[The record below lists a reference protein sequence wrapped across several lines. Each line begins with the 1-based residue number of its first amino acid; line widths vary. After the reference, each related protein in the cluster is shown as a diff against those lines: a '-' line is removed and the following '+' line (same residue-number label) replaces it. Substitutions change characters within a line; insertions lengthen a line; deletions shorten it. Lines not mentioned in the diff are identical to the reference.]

1 MNFKTST
8 NKDGSWLQWFILGAI
23 IALGA
28 AVRLYCMHGL
38 WGADDA
44 EYARL
49 ANALANGNFTSF
61 VQDNYISRFNAPA
74 HLPYRM
80 GLIAPLAVIFRL
92 NGINEMS
99 LMVYPFLSS
108 LAGIPLAYLTGRLLF
123 GGRAGLIAALLW
135 AIFPVDVWYATSFLP
150 DIIASFY
157 GSAGIAVILWL
168 MYSDR
173 HLSGSRLFIGG
184 GIAGLLFGL
193 SWLSKESIAYLVPF
207 TGIMMLLSFRK
218 GFRSYLPLWIGVA
231 AASIA
236 VLLSEMAVYHYI
248 RGDFMLR
255 MHENERSF
263 MQTKAYLFYE
273 GSRFGWPVGA
283 SHAKALVKRLF
294 LSGPTTI
301 LFNDRYLYLPFIG
314 LIASAYGLYWRDRR
328 FVAPAL
334 WLITLI
340 LMYNFFTCSFASYT
354 PLVLLERYLH
364 QIMLPAT
371 LLTAGLI
378 VKLFPGSGDGIGT
391 DATRERLFWGLT
403 VTLIIIAICG
413 YFTFYTLRGMERSRP
428 AYELKNAVKLIK
440 PSDTVYTDPL
450 AAKSLEFFWGY
461 PAKSNVVNFED
472 MKTTDVPVNSLVLVD
487 AFRMDWLKVNVS
499 MWLTRDYG
507 YKEPEFATNPPAN
520 WKKLWKNAYATLYRV
535 EEQPTAQ

>member
-1 MNFKTST
+1 
-8 NKDGSWLQWFILGAI
+8 
-23 IALGA
+23 
-28 AVRLYCMHGL
+28 
-38 WGADDA
+38 

-61 VQDNYISRFNAPA
+61 VQENYITSFNAPA

-80 GLIAPLAVIFRL
+80 ALIAPLAVIFRVF
-92 NGINEMS
+92 GINEAS
-99 LMVYPFLSS
+99 LAAYPFLLS

-157 GSAGIAVILWL
+157 GSAGVAVILWL
-168 MYSDR
+168 IYSDK
-173 HLSGSRLFIGG
+173 HFSGSRLFIGG
-184 GIAGLLFGL
+184 AFAGLLFGL

-207 TGIMMLLSFRK
+207 TGMMMILSFIRG

-231 AASIA
+231 IASGA
-236 VLLSEMAVYHYI
+236 MLLCEMAVYHYI

-273 GSRFGWPVGA
+273 GSRFGWPAGA

-294 LSGPTTI
+294 VSGPTTI

-314 LIASAYGLYWRDRR
+314 LIASAYGLYWRDKR
-328 FVAPAL
+328 FAFPAL
-334 WLITLI
+334 WLITLV

-403 VTLIIIAICG
+403 VTSIVIAISG
-413 YFTFYTLRGMERSRP
+413 YTTFYTLKGMERSRP

-450 AAKSLEFFWGY
+450 TAKSIEFFQGY
-461 PAKSNVVNFED
+461 PANPNVVNFEE
-472 MKTTDVPVNSLVLVD
+472 MKTIDVPVNSLVLVD

-499 MWLTRDYG
+499 MWLTHDYG
-507 YKEPEFATNPPAN
+507 YKEPEFAADPPAN
-520 WKKLWKNAYATLYRV
+520 WKRLWKNAYATLYRV
-535 EEQPTAQ
+535 EGPSAAQ